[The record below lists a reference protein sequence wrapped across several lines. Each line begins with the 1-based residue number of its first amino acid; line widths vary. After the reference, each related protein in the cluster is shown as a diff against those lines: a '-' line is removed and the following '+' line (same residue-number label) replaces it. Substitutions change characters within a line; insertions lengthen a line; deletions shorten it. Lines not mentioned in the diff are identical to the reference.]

1 MKKSVR
7 IALIAAAALVTAGL
21 ILGIIGAA
29 LAGSSIGNIIKKSAD
44 LGDLVEKTLVLS
56 DGELSEVTL
65 NLVSYKITFVTTEDE
80 TASIVYTQYENDD
93 IRTVNTDGRLELHE
107 ESRDGNVFRKLAR
120 IFSKIKRSQ
129 RTCEVRIPKGAS
141 PDISVDNVNGNV
153 DFDGISAGRFT
164 VESVNSKLSGR
175 NLSISGKLNISCVN
189 GEILIETA
197 KADSIKA
204 NIVNGSITLT
214 DICSDSIEAETVNG
228 PVNCTVSG
236 NRNDYAVVFDTVNGS
251 LTIGKDKTK
260 GSASINKGAA
270 KRIFINT
277 VNGSGYVAFVEGEK
291 SLPASVLIR
300 ILSDVSGKEALW
312 REKTVTDSGD
322 IALIMSALEAVK
334 YSEGDAEGT
343 VDLVV
348 EYTSDKAHR
357 YEFSKAG
364 AIIDGKEYRTDN
376 GAADELRALYE
387 KLK

>member
-44 LGDLVEKTLVLS
+44 LGNLVEKTLVLS

-348 EYTSDKAHR
+348 EYTSDNAHR